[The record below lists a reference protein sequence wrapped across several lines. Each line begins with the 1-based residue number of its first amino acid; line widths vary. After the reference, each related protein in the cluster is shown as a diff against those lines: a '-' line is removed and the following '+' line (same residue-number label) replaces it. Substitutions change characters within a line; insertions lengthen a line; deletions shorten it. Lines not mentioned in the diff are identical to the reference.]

1 MKSSSKIRFVIIIDF
16 NGRLMIGGQ
25 LEGVF
30 NYLNPQSEKE
40 SLRHV
45 IEAWKIRTNFQT
57 QLERRNTL

>member
-1 MKSSSKIRFVIIIDF
+1 MKSSSKIRFGIIIDF

-40 SLRHV
+40 SLRHA
-45 IEAWKIRTNFQT
+45 IEAWKIRANLQK